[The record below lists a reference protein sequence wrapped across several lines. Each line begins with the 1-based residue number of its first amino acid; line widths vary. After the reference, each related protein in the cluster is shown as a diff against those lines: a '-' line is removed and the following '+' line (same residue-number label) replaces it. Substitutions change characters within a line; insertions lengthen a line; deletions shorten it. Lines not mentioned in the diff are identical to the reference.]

1 MMKRMLSS
9 RALALGLA
17 LLLVIS
23 ILGSSLIPAGQAFA
37 EAQQSLIDQG
47 VTETSV
53 TDATYGAAAFTAAA
67 QEPVDVQQAITD
79 AIKYVQTKGVTTD
92 WIAISYGRLGLKIP
106 DSYIASLEK
115 SVKSAMTAS
124 SPPYVTTYARLAL
137 AVTAIGR
144 DATNFGGYNLI
155 EPIYNSK
162 DVAAQGINGPIY
174 ALLAI
179 TAGQY
184 NVPDDAVWSKE
195 RIANNL
201 ISKQDPSG
209 VFSAFGSNADITGM
223 ALQSLYTYNGFPE
236 VETAGQRAVDWLSKN
251 QNKDGGYDSRWGVS
265 SEANSQAILGLTT
278 AGIDPTGPEF
288 TKGQNNLITNLLAY
302 QMPDG
307 GFRHAMSGKSDNLA
321 TEQALQALISYQLFL
336 KGEKF
341 YSLKQPASQKPAVQ
355 ASIRIEGPEGTIA
368 QGNVEAPTALK
379 ALEEISKK
387 NNIPLNIEDTAY
399 GKYVAGINGIEQG
412 LYGKSDGWMFAVQK
426 DGYWEMPDV
435 GAGDYVLD
443 PGQQVVFYYGD
454 FSNTSL
460 INHVNVLPDLP
471 APGEAFTIQV
481 YKDVTNWVDNQ
492 PQTSNVPAQGVKV
505 VIGANSVTTD
515 SDGKA
520 VFAGLPA
527 GTYNIEVTGYS
538 QDSAPTVLRTLST
551 FSVTAESHSAITIE
565 GPEGSVASGTVDATS
580 PLQAL
585 RKLSQSNNIPLE
597 VTGSAWGEYVSAINK
612 IEAGKYHGYDGWMYA
627 VKKDGHWTSPNTG
640 AGAYLLQSGEEIV
653 FYYGDYGITSLI
665 DSIQV
670 EPAQP
675 VAGQPFK
682 ILVRK
687 NVNDGN
693 TGQAEYLPIKGVQV
707 TINGETATTQDD
719 GRATFASGKAAG
731 DYAIEVTGYR
741 KDAVPTV
748 VRTVSPIS
756 VAKDNGTSTPTP
768 APAKSQVTFSVEG
781 DSIRGTIVPSTT
793 VNLNPG
799 DTPYTLL
806 VRQLGGKV
814 VATGSGTSLYVR
826 SIDGLAEFDR
836 GEKSGWMYSVNGVFP
851 NYSAGAYTTLAD
863 GDTVAWRYTTN
874 LGVDLGEPSF
884 ETDPK
889 GPTTGTPGT
898 GTAVVISPDNALPL
912 NKVGQTTT
920 VSNANEKMTSAQAA
934 ELKQTLAANTVS
946 LSQAIPVGAAATLK
960 DNAGEVQLSI
970 PAGAVS
976 SGVTINVKEISSSR
990 SELVSG
996 LYEFTPDGT
1005 KFAKPVDLAIKV
1017 PITTEHLDNLTMA
1030 WLNKTT
1036 NEWIPVPTTVDAKTG
1051 IVTGKVSHFT
1061 DYAVI
1066 DRSLWEPQQ
1075 DQIKKDIAGAVKY
1088 ITSAETISDWQAIG
1102 LARSGNTVPASYL
1115 SGLKA
1120 QLAEAKGEFRKVTD
1134 YERIAL
1140 AAAAVGSDPQSI
1152 SGYNL
1157 IEKIYNNANMI
1168 AQGSNGVIFAL
1179 TALDSG
1185 AYAVPANAQWTRE
1198 RLVDWLL
1205 KQQTKEGGFPLSVGG
1220 AADID
1225 ITAMAVTALSNY
1237 KDQAL
1242 VKAAIDKALGWLSA
1256 QQLEN
1261 GGYKSYGAENSES
1274 VSQVMIALTSVGTG
1288 LNDPRF
1294 VKAKGGLL
1302 SNLATFKQGDG
1313 GYAHALS
1320 DKTSNSIATEQ
1331 ALLALAAYDRFLND
1345 KDKLYSFSAAPV
1357 VTTPVPSVTFA
1368 DEGQISAWALKSVHT
1383 AFDNKLMQGVSAD
1396 SLVFAPK
1403 ANITRAQFAALLLR
1417 LTGNQP
1423 ANASSASVFSDVQ
1436 PGAWYYGDVIKA
1448 KELGIIDGVSKTAFN
1463 PNGTI
1468 TRQDMAV
1475 MIARAFKLEAPVNKP
1490 SFKDEVSISMYALG
1504 SVQSVSELG
1513 YMTGFNGSFDPSAPV
1528 TREMAAVVA
1537 VRLP

>member
-1 MMKRMLSS
+1 MLSS

-23 ILGSSLIPAGQAFA
+23 ILGSSLVPAGQAFA
-37 EAQQSLIDQG
+37 EAQQSLTGQG

-53 TDATYGAAAFTAAA
+53 TDATYGAAAFAAAA

-79 AIKYVQTKGVTTD
+79 AIKYVQNKGYTSD
-92 WIAISYGRLGLKIP
+92 WIAMSYGRLGIKIP
-106 DSYIASLEK
+106 DSYITGLEK
-115 SVKSAMTAS
+115 SVKSTMTAS

-144 DATNFGGYNLI
+144 DATNFGGYNLL

-236 VETAGQRAVDWLSKN
+236 VESAGQRAVDWLSKN

-288 TKGQNNLITNLLAY
+288 TKGQHNLITNLLAY
-302 QMPDG
+302 QSTDG
-307 GFRHAMSGKSDNLA
+307 GFRHAMSGTSDSIA

-336 KGEKF
+336 KGDKF
-341 YSLKQPASQKPAVQ
+341 YNLKQPASQKPAVQ
-355 ASIRIEGPEGTIA
+355 ASITIEGPEGRITSGA
-368 QGNVEAPTALK
+368 VEAPTAFK
-379 ALEEISKK
+379 ALVEVTKA
-387 NNIPLNIEDTAY
+387 NNIPLDIQN
-399 GKYVAGINGIEQG
+399 GKLNGINGISQQQ
-412 LYGKSDGWMFAVQK
+412 YGASDGWKYAFQQ
-426 DGYWEMPDV
+426 DGHWRVSDV
-435 GAGDYVLD
+435 DAADYALNA
-443 PGQQVVFYYGD
+443 GQQVLFFYGD
-454 FSNTSL
+454 ADTSL
-460 INHVNVLPDLP
+460 NNHVNVLPAIP
-471 APGEAFTIQV
+471 APGEGFTVQV
-481 YKDVTNWVDNQ
+481 YNDAVDWNTT
-492 PQTSNVPAQGVKV
+492 PSKTVSKPAPGVKV
-505 VIGANSVTTD
+505 AIGDHAVTTD
-515 SDGKA
+515 SEGKA
-520 VFAGLPA
+520 SFVGLPA
-527 GTYNIEVTGYS
+527 GTYDVELTGYRQGAAPSVLPVQS
-538 QDSAPTVLRTLST
+538 Q
-551 FSVTAESHSAITIE
+551 FSVAAQAHSSIAIE
-565 GPEGSVASGTVDATS
+565 GPEGPLASGTVDATS

-585 RKLSQSNNIPLE
+585 RKLAQTSNLSLD
-597 VTGSAWGEYVSAINK
+597 VTNSPMGEYVSAIK
-612 IEAGKYHGYDGWMYA
+612 EIEAGQYGGWDGWFYA
-627 VKKDGHWTSPNTG
+627 VKKDGGWTLPNVG
-640 AGAYLLQSGEEIV
+640 AADYLLQSGEQIL
-653 FYYGDYGITSLI
+653 FYYGDFGVTSFI
-665 DSIQV
+665 DSIQA
-670 EPAQP
+670 EPKQP
-675 VAGQPFK
+675 VSGQPFT
-682 ILVRK
+682 ILVK
-687 NVNDGN
+687 KIVDDWN
-693 TGQAEYLPIKGVQV
+693 TGGSLILPAEGVQV
-707 TINGETATTQDD
+707 TIKGETVTTNND
-719 GRATFASGKAAG
+719 GKATFVSGKTAG
-731 DYAIEVTGYR
+731 DYEIEVTGYQ
-741 KDAVPTV
+741 KNAAPTV

-768 APAKSQVTFSVEG
+768 TPAKSQVTFLVEG
-781 DSIRGTIVPSTT
+781 DAIRGTIVPSTT

-799 DTPYTLL
+799 DTPYSLL

-814 VATGSGTSLYVR
+814 VATGSGMSLYVR

-884 ETDPK
+884 ENDPK

-920 VSNANEKMTSAQAA
+920 VSNANEKMTAAQAA

-946 LSQAIPVGAAATLK
+946 LSQAIPAGAAATLK

-976 SGVTINVKEISSSR
+976 SGVTINVKELSSSR

-1005 KFAKPVDLAIKV
+1005 KFAKPVDLAIRV
-1017 PITTEHLDNLTMA
+1017 PVTTDHLDNLTMA

-1088 ITSAETISDWQAIG
+1088 ITSAEAISDWQAIG
-1102 LARSGNTVPASYL
+1102 LVRSGNTVPASYL

-1140 AAAAVGSDPQSI
+1140 AAAALGSDPQSI

-1157 IEKIYNNANMI
+1157 IEKIYNNANMT

-1185 AYAVPANAQWTRE
+1185 AYNVPVNAQWTRE

-1225 ITAMAVTALSNY
+1225 ITAMTVTALSNY
-1237 KDQAL
+1237 KEQAL
-1242 VKAAIDKALGWLSA
+1242 VKAAIDKALGWLSS

-1261 GGYKSYGAENSES
+1261 GGYKSYGDENSES
-1274 VSQVMIALTSVGTG
+1274 VSQVIIALTAVGTG

-1302 SNLATFKQGDG
+1302 SNLATFRQADG

-1320 DKTSNSIATEQ
+1320 DKNSNSIATEQ
-1331 ALLALAAYDRFLND
+1331 ALLALAAYDRFLNE
-1345 KDKLYSFSAAPV
+1345 KDKLYSFSATPV
-1357 VTTPVPSVTFA
+1357 TTTPVPSVTFA

-1423 ANASSASVFSDVQ
+1423 ADASSASVFSDVK

-1448 KELGIIDGVSKTAFN
+1448 KELGIIDGVSKTTFN

-1475 MIARAFKLEAPVNKP
+1475 MIARAYKLDASANKP
-1490 SFKDEVSISMYALG
+1490 SFKDEVKISMYALG